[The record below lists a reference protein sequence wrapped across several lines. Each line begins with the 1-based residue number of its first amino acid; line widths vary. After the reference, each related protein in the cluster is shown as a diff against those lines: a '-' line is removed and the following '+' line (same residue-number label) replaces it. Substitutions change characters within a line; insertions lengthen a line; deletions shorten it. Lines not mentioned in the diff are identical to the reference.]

1 MSNYKEE
8 LTMTK
13 EEMIG
18 IIIRMYNETAEALE
32 QADREYNNDKKN
44 TKKREVYRYVAAQE
58 AILNDLCYE
67 LEIDDL
73 IDDGLD
79 DMNSNKYTRG
89 KARTREL
96 AIQLQAD
103 LSESSISYAELAE
116 IQDKLRKL
124 GTQYGLIREFKE
136 NGLI

>member
-1 MSNYKEE
+1 
-8 LTMTK
+8 MTR
-13 EEMIG
+13 EEMIK
-18 IIIRMYNETAEALE
+18 IIIKMYNETVEALE
-32 QADREYNNDKKN
+32 YADKEYNNDKKN
-44 TKKREVYRYVAAQE
+44 TKKRDVYRYIVAQE
-58 AILNDLCYE
+58 AVLNDLCYE

-79 DMNSNKYTRG
+79 DEEADYMNSNKYTRG

>member
-1 MSNYKEE
+1 MDLLFDTICNFRYNREKRERLTDEHNTIQEE
-8 LTMTK
+8 YRKFINL
-13 EEMIG
+13 
-18 IIIRMYNETAEALE
+18 YNETAEALE

-79 DMNSNKYTRG
+79 DEE
-89 KARTREL
+89 A
-96 AIQLQAD
+96 
-103 LSESSISYAELAE
+103 
-116 IQDKLRKL
+116 
-124 GTQYGLIREFKE
+124 
-136 NGLI
+136 

>member
-1 MSNYKEE
+1 
-8 LTMTK
+8 MTR
-13 EEMIG
+13 EEMIK
-18 IIIRMYNETAEALE
+18 IIIKMYNETVEALE
-32 QADREYNNDKKN
+32 YADKEYNNDKKN
-44 TKKREVYRYVAAQE
+44 TKKRDVYRYIVAQE
-58 AILNDLCYE
+58 AVLNDLCYE

-79 DMNSNKYTRG
+79 DEEADYMNSNKYTRG

-116 IQDKLRKL
+116 IQYKLRKL